1 MPNSGLVKETKQS
14 IKTLSSTCKKYANV
28 LPIQTCGTKTNHRP
42 RPYLEYILPPSLISG
57 KFVVAGKWGGSMS
70 SVRLSITDIAVLSEY
85 SVSTISTF
93 PLNVRK

>member
-1 MPNSGLVKETKQS
+1 MDAPRLLRIFLKNINPKMPNSGLVKETKQS

-57 KFVVAGKWGGSMS
+57 KFVVAGK
-70 SVRLSITDIAVLSEY
+70 
-85 SVSTISTF
+85 
-93 PLNVRK
+93 

>member
-1 MPNSGLVKETKQS
+1 
-14 IKTLSSTCKKYANV
+14 
-28 LPIQTCGTKTNHRP
+28 
-42 RPYLEYILPPSLISG
+42 
-57 KFVVAGKWGGSMS
+57 MS